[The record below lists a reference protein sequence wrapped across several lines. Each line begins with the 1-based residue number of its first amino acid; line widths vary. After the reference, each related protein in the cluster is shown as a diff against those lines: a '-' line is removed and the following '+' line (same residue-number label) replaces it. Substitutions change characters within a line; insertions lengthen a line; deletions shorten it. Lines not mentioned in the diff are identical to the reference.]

1 MESDRA
7 RAIVTPVV
15 TPEALIL
22 RIVGDVDADTSWAVH
37 TDCWAAVVSM
47 PPPSLVI
54 VDLLAVEFLSAAA
67 VRLLLQ
73 FADACG
79 AKGLR
84 LCLIVAS
91 GTLQLRILMLA
102 GLDQRVAIFP
112 TVNDAFAADGA

>member
-1 MESDRA
+1 MEPDRA
-7 RAIVTPVV
+7 RAAVTPVI

-22 RIVGDVDADTSWAVH
+22 RIVGDVDADTSGAVH
-37 TDCWAAVVSM
+37 GECWTAVVSM

-67 VRLLLQ
+67 VRLFLQ

-84 LCLIVAS
+84 LCLIVAP

-102 GLDQRVAIFP
+102 GLHQRVPVFP
-112 TVNDAFAADGA
+112 TVNDAFGADGA